1 MQPDRSGQGSVTPT
15 EGQPGTQRMG
25 IGCRPLPAPCWL
37 PGARGLGGPH
47 AGKISRQPLHW
58 RGSLPRSHSPEAGGQ
73 SFGISIRT
81 SIRTYL

>member
-15 EGQPGTQRMG
+15 EGQPGTQWMG

-58 RGSLPRSHSPEAGGQ
+58 RGTVCLAVTVLRLEGSPLVFQ
-73 SFGISIRT
+73 
-81 SIRTYL
+81 